1 MFDKVNILLAED
13 DPHLGFVVQEVLFQ
27 RGYDV
32 TLCVD
37 GQAALS
43 KFIQGKFQVCLIDVM
58 MPVMDGFTLVEKI
71 RKINMHVPIIILTA
85 KGFQE
90 DKIQG
95 FKAGADDYLVKPF
108 SMEELV
114 LRIQVFLKRN
124 MKTGSEPSLKEIQT
138 IGIYQFD
145 PINFELILDN
155 KTTRL
160 TKKEGALLLMLLNK
174 PGELI
179 KREILLEKIWGS
191 GDYFAGRSMDVY
203 ISRLRKY
210 LRSDPKVELVNH
222 HGMGFLLQIKP

>member
-1 MFDKVNILLAED
+1 
-13 DPHLGFVVQEVLFQ
+13 
-27 RGYDV
+27 
-32 TLCVD
+32 
-37 GQAALS
+37 
-43 KFIQGKFQVCLIDVM
+43 
-58 MPVMDGFTLVEKI
+58 
-71 RKINMHVPIIILTA
+71 
-85 KGFQE
+85 
-90 DKIQG
+90 
-95 FKAGADDYLVKPF
+95 
-108 SMEELV
+108 
-114 LRIQVFLKRN
+114 

-145 PINFELILDN
+145 PINFELILDD

-210 LRSDPKVELVNH
+210 LRGDPKVELVNH

>member
-13 DPHLGFVVQEVLFQ
+13 DPHLGFVVQEVLAQ
-27 RGYDV
+27 KGYNV
-32 TLCVD
+32 TLCID

-43 KFIQGKFQVCLIDVM
+43 KFIQGKFQICLIDVM

-71 RKINMHVPIIILTA
+71 RKINMHVPIIFLTA

-95 FKAGADDYLVKPF
+95 FRAGADDYLVKPF
-108 SMEELV
+108 SMEELA

-124 MKTGSEPSLKEIQT
+124 MKTSNESEPKEIQA
-138 IGIYQFD
+138 IGIYRFD
-145 PINFELILDN
+145 PINFELILN
-155 KTTRL
+155 EKKIRL
-160 TKKEGALLLMLLNK
+160 TKKEGALLLMLINR

-179 KREILLEKIWGS
+179 KREVLLEKIWGS
-191 GDYFAGRSMDVY
+191 DDYFAGRSMDVY

-210 LRSDPKVELVNH
+210 LKEDPNIELVNH
-222 HGMGFLLQIKP
+222 HGMGFLLQIK

>member
-13 DPHLGFVVQEVLFQ
+13 DPHLGFVVQEVLSQ

-124 MKTGSEPSLKEIQT
+124 MKTGSEPLLKEIQT

-145 PINFELILDN
+145 PINFELILDD